1 MAKYIKTESYVTF
14 YPGQDIS
21 YVVPKSSF
29 YFSLLTE
36 ETLDNLGDFFT
47 ARELKQRLTGDG
59 TPEEKQLVNG
69 ALQSLA
75 ASNLSGVAL
84 INFWNNTLDSIVN
97 PADRLVLLK
106 RVLQGQVITWDGHLI
121 LNSRSSFLSKGELVP
136 MNTPYEFN
144 RMYSNLSRPA
154 IAGSVEWVG
163 MQCPDAGNI
172 YEVLVQVSDLVVD
185 SIRNEETSTS
195 KFTYLF
201 NRFTYLEDLRIR
213 DTKGSNLESSVT
225 TNNSVYG
232 CLKIRKPHTLEATK
246 EYLKSLSVGTN
257 VINQP
262 EVVPVRLSGC

>member
-36 ETLDNLGDFFT
+36 ETLESLGDFFT
-47 ARELKQRLTGDG
+47 VRELKRSLTGEG
-59 TPEEKQLVNG
+59 TPEERQLIKE

-84 INFWNNTLDSIVN
+84 INFWNNTLDNIVN

-106 RVLQGQVITWDGHLI
+106 RVLQGQVITWDGHLV
-121 LNSRSSFLSKGELVP
+121 LNSRSSFLSKGQLIA
-136 MNTPYEFN
+136 MNSPYEFN
-144 RMYSNLSRPA
+144 KTYSNLSKPA
-154 IAGSVEWVG
+154 IAGSIEWVG
-163 MQCPDAGNI
+163 MQCPDTGNI
-172 YEVLVQVSDLVVD
+172 YEVLVQVSDLLVE
-185 SIRNEETSTS
+185 SINVEEDSTS

-201 NRFTYLEDLRIR
+201 NRFTYLEDLLIR
-213 DTKGSNLESSVT
+213 DTKGSQVGSSVT

-246 EYLKSLSVGTN
+246 EYLKSLSVGNN

-262 EVVPVRLSGC
+262 EVVAVRLSGC